1 MMQHSQSQSIQQY
14 RSASVASAACHI
26 YEIVSTL
33 ELSAQWSV

>member
-14 RSASVASAACHI
+14 TSASVASAVRHI
-26 YEIVSTL
+26 CEIVSIL